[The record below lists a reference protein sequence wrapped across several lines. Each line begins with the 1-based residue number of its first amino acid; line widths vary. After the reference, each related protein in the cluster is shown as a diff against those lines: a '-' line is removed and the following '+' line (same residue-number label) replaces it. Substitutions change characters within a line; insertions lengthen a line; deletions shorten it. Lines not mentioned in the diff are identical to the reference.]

1 MKTCVHCGSVIED
14 KCRFCPNCGAKCEDG
29 QPAQGPAVQL
39 PADSPQA
46 ESGAEAPAGSYPMRW
61 HRFLMVMMVI
71 GGVLTVANGLTAM
84 TGSSYLID
92 GLEAE
97 YIYSAFP
104 GVKTCD
110 QVYGVALIAIG
121 VFEFIVR
128 GRLRSFQRSGPLS
141 MKVMYILSIAA
152 NLIYLAAASS
162 VTSIR
167 MISSSFRESA
177 VFSLVLLVINSIYYG
192 RRRDMFVN

>member
-14 KCRFCPNCGAKCEDG
+14 KCRFCPNCGAACGDSR
-29 QPAQGPAVQL
+29 PAEGPADQV
-39 PADSPQA
+39 PADSLQA
-46 ESGAEAPAGSYPMRW
+46 ESSAEAPANSYPMRW
-61 HRFLMVMMVI
+61 HRFLMVMMLI
-71 GGVLTVANGLTAM
+71 SGVLTVANGLTAM

-110 QVYGVALIAIG
+110 QAYGVALIAIG

-141 MKVMYILSIAA
+141 MKVMYVLSIAA

-162 VTSIR
+162 AAGIGL
-167 MISSSFRESA
+167 ISSSFRESA

-192 RRRDMFVN
+192 RRRDLFVN